1 MGWPPGRLASAPLP
15 VPYIV
20 DGRVCSEVLHVAKG
34 YWISFYHEVKDPDK
48 VAAYAKLAGPAIR
61 AGGGQFLARS
71 TAERVYEAGV
81 KQRTTIIEFE
91 SVERAIA
98 THESADYKAALA
110 ALDGGAVRDIRIV
123 SGV

>member
-1 MGWPPGRLASAPLP
+1 M
-15 VPYIV
+15 
-20 DGRVCSEVLHVAKG
+20 AKG
-34 YWISFYHEVKDPDK
+34 YWISCYHEVKDADK

-61 AGGGQFLARS
+61 GGGGTFLARS

-81 KQRTTIIEFE
+81 MQRTTIIEFE

-98 THESADYKAALA
+98 THESPEYKAALD